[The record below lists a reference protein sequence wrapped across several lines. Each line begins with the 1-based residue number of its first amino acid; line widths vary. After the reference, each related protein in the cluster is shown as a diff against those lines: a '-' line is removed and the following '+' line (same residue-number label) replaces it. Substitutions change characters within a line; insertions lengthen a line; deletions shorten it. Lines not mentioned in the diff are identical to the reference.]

1 MGGRATLAPSQI
13 RAPDPAV
20 VAIERAPI
28 LQSMLEADARGRRLC
43 VVSAGAGWGKTTV
56 LRQWHDALL
65 ARGVVTAWLSLAAG
79 DEDPY
84 RFWSGVL
91 LTLEQAI
98 RPGDPHRADRLRA
111 LAAPPGPEQAE
122 LVSALLEALHG
133 AGPLLLVLDE
143 VQHLSSPATV
153 QGLRRFLLAA
163 SPDLRVA
170 IGTRADLDIGAAKL
184 IAEGRCL
191 ELRAADL
198 AFDEEETRH
207 LLRTL
212 GFTRSLASDMHRV
225 TGGWPVAV
233 HLASY
238 AMQGQ
243 EDPKRF
249 LESFAAE
256 TRPMAEYLVSEVFDD
271 LDPGLTSFLVDV
283 CAPEEMTADLAF
295 LLSGRP
301 DAEALLVTLSQT
313 NALVTTFGTDP
324 PTFRLH
330 ALLRGYLKAEARK
343 RDVSRQMARHAM
355 ASHWFLE
362 HHLVKP
368 AVEHALAA
376 QDWELTRLVL
386 ERTGLQQL
394 MAGGTA
400 VVLAALQ
407 VMPLREQD
415 SALTPLLRATAA
427 LLAGQP
433 DQAGR
438 ALAAVPEEVVGE
450 RQLWATILRLWVARV
465 RGTGP
470 RRLGEDLASVENS
483 EPASEDLHL
492 LGVAVCGSWRLQMN
506 DLPAAE
512 RNLQAALSAATA
524 TNRDLIALDCRARL
538 CQVAAAQ
545 GNFDRVVQ
553 RSDDVIRFATARG
566 WAGSPQ
572 LVGVHLLRA
581 WMAWGL
587 LDVAGTERFVGMAA
601 AIPTASE
608 PEVEASLRVLSA
620 FAREARTGDRQRLR
634 ADMARWWAGLA
645 PDDMSPVALSAYL
658 THEMARAATAPDR
671 TWAIDVLDRA
681 QHVLPDSP
689 ELEVLTG
696 MRLTGI
702 DQADAAA
709 ELLGDGSTSQA
720 EHPLTATV
728 GELLRAH
735 LAHRRR
741 RGPDSLRHLQN
752 AMATTRRLQSLRPF
766 TYVPAELLDLLD
778 SWMGHFGPD
787 DEIAARVLATLRSG
801 SGHPAAQLTPREL
814 MVLRALPTLL
824 HVEDIAIEQGVS
836 PNTIRTQVKQI
847 YLKLGAHS
855 RREAVKNA
863 RRLGLLDGESPR
875 SRIPSSG

>member
-1 MGGRATLAPSQI
+1 
-13 RAPDPAV
+13 
-20 VAIERAPI
+20 
-28 LQSMLEADARGRRLC
+28 
-43 VVSAGAGWGKTTV
+43 
-56 LRQWHDALL
+56 
-65 ARGVVTAWLSLAAG
+65 
-79 DEDPY
+79 
-84 RFWSGVL
+84 
-91 LTLEQAI
+91 
-98 RPGDPHRADRLRA
+98 
-111 LAAPPGPEQAE
+111 
-122 LVSALLEALHG
+122 
-133 AGPLLLVLDE
+133 
-143 VQHLSSPATV
+143 
-153 QGLRRFLLAA
+153 
-163 SPDLRVA
+163 
-170 IGTRADLDIGAAKL
+170 
-184 IAEGRCL
+184 
-191 ELRAADL
+191 
-198 AFDEEETRH
+198 
-207 LLRTL
+207 
-212 GFTRSLASDMHRV
+212 
-225 TGGWPVAV
+225 
-233 HLASY
+233 
-238 AMQGQ
+238 
-243 EDPKRF
+243 
-249 LESFAAE
+249 
-256 TRPMAEYLVSEVFDD
+256 VSEVFDD

-313 NALVTTFGTDP
+313 NALVTSFGTDP

-376 QDWELTRLVL
+376 QDWDQTRLVL

-506 DLPAAE
+506 DLAAAE
-512 RNLQAALSAATA
+512 RDLQAALRAATA

-709 ELLGDGSTSQA
+709 EVLGDGSTSQA

-778 SWMGHFGPD
+778 SWMGHFGAD
-787 DEIAARVLATLRSG
+787 DEMAARVLSTLRSG